1 MADIAAMETQGWKVF
16 MQSSVPASQLKYNR
30 IVLDFHQFL
39 FRQGYL
45 DEQGFLMTIN
55 IDAQCNIDS
64 LTTAGTKRKHSNQDS
79 TDEQDPKR

>member
-1 MADIAAMETQGWKVF
+1 MEG
-16 MQSSVPASQLKYNR
+16 
-30 IVLDFHQFL
+30 FHAVIGPSISAQIQQNCLGLHRFL

-45 DEQGFLMTIN
+45 DEQGFSMTIN
-55 IDAQCNIDS
+55 INAQCNIDS